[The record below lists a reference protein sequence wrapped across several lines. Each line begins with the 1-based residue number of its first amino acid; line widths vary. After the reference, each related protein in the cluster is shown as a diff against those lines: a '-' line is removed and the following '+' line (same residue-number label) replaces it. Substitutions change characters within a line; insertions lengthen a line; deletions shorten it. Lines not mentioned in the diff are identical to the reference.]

1 MSRRREYYH
10 AEKRSIRPREDA
22 GCYVGLRRPRRGT
35 AVRHLQRMSDAHER
49 NRWPGVDDL
58 YAPARG
64 LRVVRR
70 FMYEKSPDRAIISM
84 TIDDCDHFSEEQKK
98 QIIASYQPFELEAKV
113 AAFPRWE
120 AGAYSRLPPRAL
132 AATTARYRTTGLV
145 LVEWISAGR
154 ITSQLA
160 S

>member
-1 MSRRREYYH
+1 MQG
-10 AEKRSIRPREDA
+10 ATLD
-22 GCYVGLRRPRRGT
+22 YVALDEEPPYDIYSECLTRTNATGGLVWMTFTP
-35 AVRHLQRMSDAHER
+35 LQ
-49 NRWPGVDDL
+49 GVSE
-58 YAPARG
+58 
-64 LRVVRR
+64 VVRR

-98 QIIASYQPFELEAKV
+98 QIIASYQPFELEADKS